1 MVGEI
6 WFFGERR
13 ERKVRGGGWLDGR
26 DDGGETYIGKYRRF
40 DKISSSSSFFTCFK
54 CSSTHFH
61 FRTFS
66 FPHFNKIEDFFILC
80 LRDLWALKRCFVK
93 RMTDRR
99 RGFGIFD
106 EFFHEL
112 VVDGFFHVDSCG
124 CCTDFSLVE

>member
-1 MVGEI
+1 MVEG
-6 WFFGERR
+6 R
-13 ERKVRGGGWLDGR
+13 EGTYVR
-26 DDGGETYIGKYRRF
+26 KYRRF
-40 DKISSSSSFFTCFK
+40 DKISSSSSSSFFCFK

-61 FRTFS
+61 FRTFL
-66 FPHFNKIEDFFILC
+66 FPDFNKIEDFFILC

-106 EFFHEL
+106 EFFDEL

-124 CCTDFSLVE
+124 CSTDFSLVE

>member
-1 MVGEI
+1 M
-6 WFFGERR
+6 
-13 ERKVRGGGWLDGR
+13 
-26 DDGGETYIGKYRRF
+26 GGEGTYVRKYRRF

-54 CSSTHFH
+54 SSSTHFH
-61 FRTFS
+61 FRTFL
-66 FPHFNKIEDFFILC
+66 FPDFDKIEDFFILC

-106 EFFHEL
+106 EFFDEL

>member
-1 MVGEI
+1 MVELVEG
-6 WFFGERR
+6 R
-13 ERKVRGGGWLDGR
+13 EGTYVR
-26 DDGGETYIGKYRRF
+26 KYRRF
-40 DKISSSSSFFTCFK
+40 DKISSSSSFFCFK

-61 FRTFS
+61 FGTFL
-66 FPHFNKIEDFFILC
+66 FPDFDKIEDFFILC

>member
-1 MVGEI
+1 MC
-6 WFFGERR
+6 WKRGER
-13 ERKVRGGGWLDGR
+13 ERLGEGGGREEGR
-26 DDGGETYIGKYRRF
+26 DGGETYIRKYRRF

-54 CSSTHFH
+54 CSSTHFD
-61 FRTFS
+61 FRTFL
-66 FPHFNKIEDFFILC
+66 FPDFDKIEDFFILC